1 MYFMRTNLCNYDA
14 PYQFFHSIYAGRHI
28 NNHRHHSQAQH
39 QSQVNLCGSRGTGG
53 VVTFGTSTF
62 LNLFDLEEDEDNAS
76 SGDDD
81 ESMEE
86 EGP

>member
-1 MYFMRTNLCNYDA
+1 MQFDA
-14 PYQFFHSIYAGRHI
+14 PHQFFHSIYAGRHI
-28 NNHRHHSQAQH
+28 NNHRHHSQAQQ
-39 QSQVNLCGSRGTGG
+39 QSHVNLCGSRGTGG
-53 VVTFGTSTF
+53 VVSFGTSTF
-62 LNLFDLEEDEDNAS
+62 LNIFDLEEDEEIAS